1 MSVLSGTCQ
10 ELRQVLAKVEGQCQV
25 ALESIGEFNDRAGS
39 YLLVRLSRKLAILG
53 YWTIGLAKRLYEGHI
68 GSGYV
73 CVFLTERDGITV
85 HWIENKEIV
94 ADKAW
99 FASHGSIVLSVEEAI
114 STIGQLINDLGLNNW
129 VKVVE
134 WLKIYGKSPGLD
146 FSKFP

>member
-1 MSVLSGTCQ
+1 MSELSCTCQ
-10 ELRQVLAKVEGQCQV
+10 ELRQVLDKVEGQSQTAV
-25 ALESIGEFNDRAGS
+25 ESIGEFNDRAGS

-53 YWTIGLAKRLYEGHI
+53 YWTIGLAKRLYEEHK